1 VALILDVQT
10 LARTALSAEVL
21 DRQAAEQRA
30 ATSTVAREQDR
41 VLVAGIGGGRRVA
54 IPLSSVTRLEH
65 IAAASVE
72 RVGSREAVQ
81 YRGAILPLLRLDR
94 HLGSMAERVGD
105 DLVVV
110 VYSAEGRSVA
120 IVVDEIVDIV
130 EGEPQA
136 RSDID
141 DHGLLGSAV
150 IRDRIIELLDVR
162 AAIMAADP
170 HFYSAAGHDG
180 RLAATDLEEVR

>member
-1 VALILDVQT
+1 VPT
-10 LARTALSAEVL
+10 
-21 DRQAAEQRA
+21 
-30 ATSTVAREQDR
+30 R
-41 VLVAGIGGGRRVA
+41 VLVAGIGGGRQVA

-65 IAAASVE
+65 VKASSVE

-81 YRGAILPLLRLDR
+81 YRGAILPLLRLDQ
-94 HLGSMAERVGD
+94 HLGSMGEREGD

-130 EGEPQA
+130 EGEA
-136 RSDID
+136 DVRSDID

-162 AAIMAADP
+162 AAILAADP
-170 HFYSAAGHDG
+170 HFYSHPSPHSSSQSDDRDG
-180 RLAATDLEEVR
+180 LGGLGGYVDGAELQDVR